1 MGEATKKVCSTSEL
15 AEILGLSDRRIR
27 QLEQEGV
34 ISKISRGKF
43 DLPQAVQQYIAW
55 IKTQAAAKSE
65 EELDLR
71 KEKTLLTRATRQK
84 VELELQIM
92 RGELHRSED
101 VRRVMHDM
109 LGAFRARCLSIP
121 SKAAP
126 RIQGQ
131 TDLAVIQ
138 DVIKKEVYEALAELS
153 EYDPEVFYA
162 QSKDKLV
169 LDEAGGE
176 AGDDD
181 DEEALPV
188 KETQRRG
195 RKKTQQ

>member
-1 MGEATKKVCSTSEL
+1 MGDATKWTCSTSEL

-34 ISKISRGKF
+34 ISKIERGKF
-43 DLPQAVQQYIAW
+43 NLPKAVQQYISW
-55 IKTQAAAKSE
+55 IKSQAAAKYE

-71 KEKTLLTRATRQK
+71 KEKTLLTRAQRQK
-84 VELELQIM
+84 TELELQIM

-101 VRRVMHDM
+101 VQRVMNDM
-109 LGAFRARCLSIP
+109 LGAFRARCLAIP

-126 RIQGQ
+126 QIQGQ

-153 EYDPEVFYA
+153 EYDPEVFYS
-162 QSKDKLV
+162 QSKDQLV
-169 LDEAGGE
+169 LDS
-176 AGDDD
+176 
-181 DEEALPV
+181 DEEEYETPPV

-195 RKKTQQ
+195 KKKAKE